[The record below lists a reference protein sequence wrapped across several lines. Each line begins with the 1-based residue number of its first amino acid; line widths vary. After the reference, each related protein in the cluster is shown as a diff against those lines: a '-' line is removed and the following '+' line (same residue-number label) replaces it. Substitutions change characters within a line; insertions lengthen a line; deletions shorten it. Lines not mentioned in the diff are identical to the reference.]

1 MAYDFV
7 IKNGTVV
14 DGTGA
19 PAKRVDVA
27 ILDGKIVEI
36 GKIDDGADEII
47 DAGDCV
53 VAGDSRSRTD
63 DFGHRYHS

>member
-1 MAYDFV
+1 MAYDLV

-14 DGTGA
+14 DGTGS
-19 PAKRVDVA
+19 PAKRADVA

-47 DAGDCV
+47 DAGD
-53 VAGDSRSRTD
+53 
-63 DFGHRYHS
+63 